1 MFTVSRGAAILVF
14 SSANSLTALLLVSA
28 RYAELNVTHCNE

>member
-1 MFTVSRGAAILVF
+1 MSRGTVMLVF
-14 SSANSLTALLLVSA
+14 SSANLLTALLLVSA